1 MNQPNSQYD
10 NGFFDRDNEN
20 GTCNYTFSDGGDAPE
35 DPKRNHKN
43 PHGGKPHGG
52 WGILAFLL
60 CIAISFG
67 AGFGGVMAAEKY
79 VGTKDNGTDQAGNSS
94 LYTANAAALLPKSEA
109 AHSVKGSAGEEV
121 FSVSQVA
128 AMVEN
133 TVVVID
139 VSTKTTGRFG
149 TTEQV
154 TGSGSGVIISEN
166 GYILTC
172 NHVVE
177 GASSVKVTLKSGDA
191 YDAVLVGCDE
201 AGDIA
206 VLKIDAGTSLPY
218 AEQGCSADLVVGE
231 WVVAV
236 GNPLGTL
243 GGTVTTGIISATE
256 RNVTMSDGSEMT
268 LIQTD
273 TAINSGNSGGGLF
286 NLKGQLI
293 GIVNA
298 KYSASGVEGLAFAIP
313 IDTAYVAELDL
324 IQYGYVRNII
334 DDGLT
339 LLEVTEEDLKNF
351 NSYYTLRYYGISE
364 PGLYVV
370 ESTLC
375 TELQNKDRL
384 ISVDG
389 TEVSTQAELDAIIKE
404 HKIGDTLTIVALR
417 DGKKITASL
426 TLQEYVPDRLKK

>member
-20 GTCNYTFSDGGDAPE
+20 GTCSYVFSGGGSSPE
-35 DPKRNHKN
+35 KPKRKQK
-43 PHGGKPHGG
+43 KPHGG
-52 WGILAFLL
+52 WIVLALLL
-60 CIAISFG
+60 CISISFG
-67 AGFGGVMAAEKY
+67 AGFGGFLIA
-79 VGTKDNGTDQAGNSS
+79 DRFLGTDNSQESGKSGSNSS
-94 LYTANAAALLPKSEA
+94 LYMANAAEVLPKSEA
-109 AHSVKGSAGEEV
+109 SHSVYGSAGEEV

-139 VSTKTTGRFG
+139 VSTKTSNRFG

-177 GASSVKVTLKSGDA
+177 DASSVKVTLKSGDA

-201 AGDIA
+201 TGDIA
-206 VLKIDAGTSLPY
+206 VLKIDAGTALPY
-218 AEQGCSADLVVGE
+218 AKQGCSADLVVGE

-286 NLKGQLI
+286 NLKGELI

-339 LLEVTEEDLKNF
+339 ILEVTESDLKNF

-370 ESTLC
+370 ESTIC
-375 TELQNKDRL
+375 KDLQNKDRIL
-384 ISVDG
+384 SVDG
-389 TEVSTQAELDAIIKE
+389 TTVSTQTELDDIIRA
-404 HKIGDTLTIVALR
+404 HKIGDTLTIVAER
-417 DGKKITASL
+417 DGNKFTTTL